1 MDDPEIKRQLQVE
14 MLKLVKRPVETYE
27 SVEKELYGSS
37 AKTAISMVSDTDE
50 DDARED
56 EETPFGDEQQEEQED
71 PAAAQWMPGEE
82 RNDEEPEPDPMA
94 NQVMTRH
101 NPNSNNPN
109 PNPNP
114 NSNLFT

>member
-1 MDDPEIKRQLQVE
+1 MDDPDIKRQLQVE
-14 MLKLVKRPVETYE
+14 MLKLVKCPVETYE
-27 SVEKELYGSS
+27 SVEEELYGSS

-50 DDARED
+50 DDAHED
-56 EETPFGDEQQEEQED
+56 EEMPFGDEEQEQEE
-71 PAAAQWMPGEE
+71 PAAANWMPDEE
-82 RNDEEPEPDPMA
+82 RSDEEPVNPMA
-94 NQVMTRH
+94 KQVMTRH